1 MLTSFTSFNFRIV
14 SLSFISCSPAALPS
28 ISTSTSFF
36 KSEALSPANLPTSVL
51 QGDAV
56 SNIVGKKNQLR
67 CGKFSDEPAFKVHN
81 YILYQSMADDLRKT
95 LENSCTA
102 QVVPTIL
109 QEPLA
114 QTNDTEDML
123 LADCRFWHMSPT
135 LTHWHL
141 LSISLLNVVKPHFPW
156 Q

>member
-56 SNIVGKKNQLR
+56 SKMVKKVN
-67 CGKFSDEPAFKVHN
+67 SDVENSLKN
-81 YILYQSMADDLRKT
+81 YILYRISMVDDFAK
-95 LENSCTA
+95 NA
-102 QVVPTIL
+102 
-109 QEPLA
+109 
-114 QTNDTEDML
+114 
-123 LADCRFWHMSPT
+123 W
-135 LTHWHL
+135 
-141 LSISLLNVVKPHFPW
+141 K
-156 Q
+156 

>member
-56 SNIVGKKNQLR
+56 SNIVRKKNQLR
-67 CGKFSDEPAFKVHN
+67 CGKFSHEPAFKVHK

-123 LADCRFWHMSPT
+123 LADCRFWHMSLT